1 MSTFPKASLIQPC
14 AVALAITAAVFF
26 AAMPAAHA
34 QQGPTQ
40 RWVPQGGHHHH
51 YVRPPVLLGFT
62 GQGVGYGVE
71 VMRVNYGSAA
81 DRLGLEPGDVVV
93 GVNGRPVR
101 SMSEYKRS
109 LARAGSVVWLDV
121 VDVRTGYTVTTHSV
135 RLYDHYDDHYDSSDY
150 DDGLEHGAPAPMS
163 YGD

>member
-1 MSTFPKASLIQPC
+1 MSTCPKASLIQRC
-14 AVALAITAAVFF
+14 AVALAVVAAVGFVF
-26 AAMPAAHA
+26 LPAAHA

-51 YVRPPVLLGFT
+51 YVRPPVLLGFS

-81 DRLGLEPGDVVV
+81 DRLGLERGDVVV

-135 RLYDHYDDHYDSSDY
+135 RLYDDY
-150 DDGLEHGAPAPMS
+150 DDYDYGGPQYGEPAPVN